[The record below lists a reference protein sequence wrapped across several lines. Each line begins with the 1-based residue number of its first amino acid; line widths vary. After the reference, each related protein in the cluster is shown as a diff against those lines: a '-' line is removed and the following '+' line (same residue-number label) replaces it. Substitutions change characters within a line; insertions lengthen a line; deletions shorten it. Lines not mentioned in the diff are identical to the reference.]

1 MCCVYDVMEVLSEV
15 GGSWLWVG
23 GGCRGVCEKRFF
35 LQLEVLSSGIDVL
48 VEAGVIQCSEY

>member
-1 MCCVYDVMEVLSEV
+1 MGVLCLVLSEV

-23 GGCRGVCEKRFF
+23 VCVEVCVKKGFIF
-35 LQLEVLSSGIDVL
+35 QLEVLSSGIDVL